1 VPERVPIASAA
12 DERREQRDELA
23 ALSMLIVAV
32 PPRHPNHAR
41 AMAFN
46 DALEPCRETARRALS
61 VPGADYGA
69 AIAACWTLLDE
80 AAPEFD
86 GSGFFIRGGMTTRR
100 WARQRVQY
108 AKAAARRYR
117 RHT

>member
-46 DALEPCRETARRALS
+46 DALEP
-61 VPGADYGA
+61 
-69 AIAACWTLLDE
+69 
-80 AAPEFD
+80 
-86 GSGFFIRGGMTTRR
+86 
-100 WARQRVQY
+100 
-108 AKAAARRYR
+108 
-117 RHT
+117 